1 VCPVA
6 FKLMILHTQVSMSMF
21 GFDVPCGRNQV
32 AASRRKKIFDVIA
45 PYVMS
50 QEDIDT
56 VASRPAYLRDLWLES
71 FANAARTMLSSKLQ
85 IRTKELLRKFFP
97 SNGLLPT
104 KRHAAL
110 IGMAPNATILDR

>member
-1 VCPVA
+1 
-6 FKLMILHTQVSMSMF
+6 MSMF

-32 AASRRKKIFDVIA
+32 AASRRKRIFDVIA

-71 FANAARTMLSSKLQ
+71 FANAARTIQIADQDQGAIAQILSV
-85 IRTKELLRKFFP
+85 
-97 SNGLLPT
+97 
-104 KRHAAL
+104 
-110 IGMAPNATILDR
+110 